1 MPLAIVLDEEDARWL
16 AQVVLS
22 THWPGTDSERVT
34 RLKSALAHA
43 LEVDDADDV
52 DEPDYQSLPQGNI
65 GADAFVGT

>member
-1 MPLAIVLDEEDARWL
+1 MPLAIVLDEDDARWL

-34 RLKSALAHA
+34 RLKRALAHA
-43 LEVDDADDV
+43 LEADDADN
-52 DEPDYQSLPQGNI
+52 PDHQSLPQGNI